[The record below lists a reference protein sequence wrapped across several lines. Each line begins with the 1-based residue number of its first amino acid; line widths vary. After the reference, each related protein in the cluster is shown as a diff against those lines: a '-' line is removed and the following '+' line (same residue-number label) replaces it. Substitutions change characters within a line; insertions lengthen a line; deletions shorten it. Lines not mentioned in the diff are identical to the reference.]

1 MENIFRGHSCFIL
14 LLVGGD
20 IIAAAAYSKPPNEH
34 VYREADSL
42 PSPTSPSQT
51 HPQRRPGWPIYGHV
65 LGMSW
70 EGNGLVHQSRVF
82 SPFKNHC
89 FQILLCSGENHKRL
103 FWCWPDCYLPHQ
115 LPLKELFSLWG
126 MILRCLKPMK
136 NQVGWSQFCTLP
148 VLPDWEPVI
157 QCEASKPSLPRLLLR
172 QWSVI

>member
-1 MENIFRGHSCFIL
+1 MENICRGHSCFIL

-51 HPQRRPGWPIYGHV
+51 HPQRKPGWLLYGHA
-65 LGMSW
+65 LGMSR

-89 FQILLCSGENHKRL
+89 FQILLCGGENHKRL
-103 FWCWPDCYLPHQ
+103 F
-115 LPLKELFSLWG
+115 
-126 MILRCLKPMK
+126 
-136 NQVGWSQFCTLP
+136 
-148 VLPDWEPVI
+148 
-157 QCEASKPSLPRLLLR
+157 
-172 QWSVI
+172 